1 MSDLYNKNGITIKRF
16 DARNY
21 IVEGGNLPLSY
32 HSTLDK
38 AVLKVAKIEADKGV
52 ADASEDLWSWLA
64 WYEVIAKDIARRL
77 GGDLSHLTSEVC
89 PDPSGWNKCLVD
101 PTMDE
106 DASLEAYNTRGDR

>member
-1 MSDLYNKNGITIKRF
+1 
-16 DARNY
+16 
-21 IVEGGNLPLSY
+21 LPLSY

-77 GGDLSHLTSEVC
+77 AGASDHLSRLDPEVC
-89 PDPSGWNKCLVD
+89 PDTSEPNKCLVD